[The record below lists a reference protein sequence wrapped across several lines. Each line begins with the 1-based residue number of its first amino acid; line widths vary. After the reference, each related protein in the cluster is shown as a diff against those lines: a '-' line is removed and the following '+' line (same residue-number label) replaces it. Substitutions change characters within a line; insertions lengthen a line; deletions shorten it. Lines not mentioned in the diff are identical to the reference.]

1 VSASGPRPEIVEV
14 PPEIRIALGG
24 VNPTAEQWAAISTRL
39 EPSVVVAGAGS
50 GKTSV
55 IAARVVYLA
64 LVALGR
70 HPADHLGVLPGD
82 VLCLTFT
89 NKATENLQLRVRR
102 ALQALDVAEGEEPT
116 IVNYHTFAAEV
127 LERYGVLAGIE
138 PGQRVL
144 TPAQRAELCARV
156 LGEMSFQNVTATWQP
171 TLVRAILELADQM
184 ANHRVRPGQVID
196 FNERRLEELRGYRTE
211 RAALAA
217 TGRIELAQAVQR
229 FQELKR
235 QLRVIDFGDQITFA
249 LEIVERFPQVVREYR
264 ERFAAVVLDEYQ
276 DTNVAQAHLIHGV
289 FGEGFPVT
297 AVGDPDQSIYA
308 WRGASLFNLIAFRTQ
323 FRSADGSEAARLPLY
338 TNFRSGSRI
347 LAAADRIVEPL
358 PASQRPDPGKTLVP
372 WAENGEGAVELA
384 RFQDEQAEAEWIAER
399 VLRCHADGV
408 PWHQVAVLCRKS
420 RLFEPLQRAFG
431 ERSVPAEFVG
441 LAGLLKL
448 PEVIEVLAYVRA
460 VADPFASV
468 SLARILMGPRYRVG
482 FKDLARVAAW
492 AKDRNYELRDRG
504 RDLVDEDEGE
514 ATPFLFAEALEHL
527 DDVESLSDEGRARL
541 EEFRAEL
548 RTLRD
553 EARRPV
559 SEFLAEIVRRI
570 GLLTELESSL
580 DVRHAAATKRNLAAF
595 LDQVHAFSPLDGELT
610 VRSFL
615 DYVDAVED
623 VDRSD
628 DWAPVQPS
636 DDDSVKVMT
645 IHQAKGLEF
654 DVVFVPGMARGLLPD
669 VSVQQNPAERSKSLD
684 FELRGDAEILPRF
697 GGNLRAF
704 YLALR
709 DQALID
715 ERRTCYV
722 ALTRAR
728 RALVVTGAHWYG
740 DDTQKPKPPSEFFD
754 DLAVWAAES
763 ALGSVERDDPCAD
776 ANPLFGYRERFV
788 TDWPGPARRDEADDV
803 FPTGWRQA
811 AHAARHDPD
820 LPARVAET
828 LAPDERS
835 AYEGEARQL
844 RLVAAT
850 LIERERAARPAGV
863 PPSPVSVSGIAEYLE
878 CPKRFYWSYVRPLPR
893 FSGPAA
899 RLGTQIHAWIERRG
913 SGQATLLELD
923 EEPDLTAEE
932 LAGAPGKL
940 ERLQQAFMA
949 SRFARAVPLYAERPF
964 LLSVGTSVIG
974 GRIDAVFGTAD
985 GSWEI
990 VDYKSGRIPAA
1001 DDPLARLQLDVY
1013 ALACIDVFGK
1023 RAGDLTLT
1031 YFYLASGQERSWRA
1045 GDPEETRARVRAAL
1059 DDMAAGRF
1067 DPFPGERCEWCDF
1080 TSFCSAGQAY
1090 LADRSRGEG
1099 GSVTLPIPDPDPEGV
1114 VG

>member
-1 VSASGPRPEIVEV
+1 MTEEPVE
-14 PPEIRIALGG
+14 
-24 VNPTAEQWAAISTRL
+24 
-39 EPSVVVAGAGS
+39 
-50 GKTSV
+50 
-55 IAARVVYLA
+55 IAASSSFTFRNSIAVKEAHKVMAENCIAVWKYGGIKYEDESYKYCIDHWAQHFRDAQTFSIVDGQVNVEDIDEKFWDTYLA
-64 LVALGR
+64 VWN
-70 HPADHLGVLPGD
+70 D
-82 VLCLTFT
+82 
-89 NKATENLQLRVRR
+89 
-102 ALQALDVAEGEEPT
+102 
-116 IVNYHTFAAEV
+116 
-127 LERYGVLAGIE
+127 
-138 PGQRVL
+138 
-144 TPAQRAELCARV
+144 
-156 LGEMSFQNVTATWQP
+156 
-171 TLVRAILELADQM
+171 
-184 ANHRVRPGQVID
+184 
-196 FNERRLEELRGYRTE
+196 
-211 RAALAA
+211 
-217 TGRIELAQAVQR
+217 
-229 FQELKR
+229 
-235 QLRVIDFGDQITFA
+235 
-249 LEIVERFPQVVREYR
+249 RE
-264 ERFAAVVLDEYQ
+264 F
-276 DTNVAQAHLIHGV
+276 I
-289 FGEGFPVT
+289 
-297 AVGDPDQSIYA
+297 
-308 WRGASLFNLIAFRTQ
+308 
-323 FRSADGSEAARLPLY
+323 RS
-338 TNFRSGSRI
+338 
-347 LAAADRIVEPL
+347 
-358 PASQRPDPGKTLVP
+358 Q
-372 WAENGEGAVELA
+372 
-384 RFQDEQAEAEWIAER
+384 Q
-399 VLRCHADGV
+399 
-408 PWHQVAVLCRKS
+408 
-420 RLFEPLQRAFG
+420 
-431 ERSVPAEFVG
+431 
-441 LAGLLKL
+441 
-448 PEVIEVLAYVRA
+448 
-460 VADPFASV
+460 
-468 SLARILMGPRYRVG
+468 
-482 FKDLARVAAW
+482 
-492 AKDRNYELRDRG
+492 
-504 RDLVDEDEGE
+504 
-514 ATPFLFAEALEHL
+514 
-527 DDVESLSDEGRARL
+527 LSDFIQDHDSNTYNAQY
-541 EEFRAEL
+541 
-548 RTLRD
+548 TD
-553 EARRPV
+553 EAK
-559 SEFLAEIVRRI
+559 LAFI
-570 GLLTELESSL
+570 
-580 DVRHAAATKRNLAAF
+580 ATFGHYRL
-595 LDQVHAFSPLDGELT
+595 
-610 VRSFL
+610 
-615 DYVDAVED
+615 
-623 VDRSD
+623 
-628 DWAPVQPS
+628 
-636 DDDSVKVMT
+636 
-645 IHQAKGLEF
+645 
-654 DVVFVPGMARGLLPD
+654 
-669 VSVQQNPAERSKSLD
+669 LD

-1067 DPFPGERCEWCDF
+1067 EPFPGERCEWCDF